1 MCSLKYDGEALIAL
15 GDAAHAVEQLTSAL
29 ELAHECSG
37 GHDVAQTQRLLAVAL
52 ADLGRLEEAEAL
64 LVEASHP
71 QGTDAPRS
79 RAEAYEALSRVRELR
94 GDGTG
99 ALAAMREA
107 WLALLEAERIESAG
121 RAAASVIRFETV
133 QARAAAERA
142 AADATILAEANAA
155 LELAKT
161 RAERALRIDPLTAT
175 TTRRHGVEL
184 LRRGLRAR
192 PDGLHRLGMLLVD
205 IDRFKEV
212 NDTWGHAAGD
222 AVLAEV
228 ARQIK
233 LSLRLGDV
241 TVRWGGE
248 EFLVLLPELDS
259 LDVVQTVAERIRARV
274 EARPVPLLTSAA
286 AIAHA
291 AALSTA
297 VTVSVGALFVTPP
310 ADSRSALAA
319 VDAALYRAKAAG
331 RNRVCAEVFD
341 GS

>member
-1 MCSLKYDGEALIAL
+1 
-15 GDAAHAVEQLTSAL
+15 
-29 ELAHECSG
+29 
-37 GHDVAQTQRLLAVAL
+37 
-52 ADLGRLEEAEAL
+52 
-64 LVEASHP
+64 
-71 QGTDAPRS
+71 
-79 RAEAYEALSRVRELR
+79 
-94 GDGTG
+94 
-99 ALAAMREA
+99 
-107 WLALLEAERIESAG
+107 
-121 RAAASVIRFETV
+121 
-133 QARAAAERA
+133 
-142 AADATILAEANAA
+142 
-155 LELAKT
+155 
-161 RAERALRIDPLTAT
+161 
-175 TTRRHGVEL
+175 
-184 LRRGLRAR
+184 
-192 PDGLHRLGMLLVD
+192 MLLVD

-274 EARPVPLLTSAA
+274 EARPVPLLTSTAA
-286 AIAHA
+286 TAHA

-297 VTVSVGALFVTPP
+297 VTVSVGALFCTPP